1 MQSPNASITNMSTT
15 ASANRATRPDIYS
28 EIDSL
33 HAQIAALQEELDA
46 VKAGRIT
53 KNWYTR
59 QEAADYLRISV
70 TKLWELR
77 ASGRLPGH
85 QIDGKPVFHITDLD
99 AIAERDA
106 TTDEVAS

>member
-1 MQSPNASITNMSTT
+1 MQ
-15 ASANRATRPDIYS
+15 RPDIYS

-33 HAQIAALQEELDA
+33 HAKLAALETELAA

-59 QEAADYLRISV
+59 LEAAEYLRIST

-85 QIDGKPVFHITDLD
+85 QIDGKPVYHINDLD
-99 AIAERDA
+99 ALAERDA
-106 TTDEVAS
+106 TGKVA